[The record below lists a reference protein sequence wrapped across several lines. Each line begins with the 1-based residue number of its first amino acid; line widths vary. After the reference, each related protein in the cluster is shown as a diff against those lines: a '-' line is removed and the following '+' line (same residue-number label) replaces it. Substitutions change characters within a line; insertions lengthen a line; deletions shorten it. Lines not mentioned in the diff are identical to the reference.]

1 MLDQPQGSVRFATSM
16 AGAGFGNCLTAMS
29 RAKRAC
35 LSNLEDMMYVGCVD
49 KIK

>member
-1 MLDQPQGSVRFATSM
+1 MLDQPQGSVLSATSM

-35 LSNLEDMMYVGCVD
+35 LSNLEDTMYVDCVD

>member
-1 MLDQPQGSVRFATSM
+1 MLDQPQGSVRSATSM

-35 LSNLEDMMYVGCVD
+35 LSNLEDTMYVDCVD